1 MRWPCFPTLPSA
13 KSGRPA
19 SRISKLLGQGV
30 AALRVRRRLG
40 QVVRAGG
47 HRAMAA
53 LRSSVGFV
61 SWIGPP
67 HFWGRRARTTS
78 KRTPRRNVH
87 GGTPS
92 RLMSAEQ
99 RVGHV
104 TARHASAPS
113 GSSGRSRARD
123 RQAHQW
129 VHQTAC
135 NTVRKHRAIGDPGGQ
150 RKGRPWST
158 RTTHHRRTCER
169 KDSRGKRGRYA
180 PEAVSAGRPPRRLVL
195 APSRP
200 RLHCSRVPV
209 PAGTPKQ
216 RRWRQDRRPSTRRRR
231 RRRRRARTAPQP
243 PRNAQTNQV

>member
-67 HFWGRRARTTS
+67 HFWGRRVRTTS

-92 RLMSAEQ
+92 RLISVEQ

-113 GSSGRSRARD
+113 GSGGASRARG
-123 RQAHQW
+123 RQAHQC

-135 NTVRKHRAIGDPGGQ
+135 NPEAIHRAIGYTRGQ
-150 RKGRPWST
+150 RKGRSWLH
-158 RTTHHRRTCER
+158 RTTTICWMRWPRC
-169 KDSRGKRGRYA
+169 S
-180 PEAVSAGRPPRRLVL
+180 PSPSVICGRPASRISKSYAAL
-195 APSRP
+195 A
-200 RLHCSRVPV
+200 
-209 PAGTPKQ
+209 A
-216 RRWRQDRRPSTRRRR
+216 
-231 RRRRRARTAPQP
+231 ARC
-243 PRNAQTNQV
+243 